1 MQFLAN
7 YLNQTG
13 GLTKKKIYSTR
24 SVLDAPED
32 TELHIF
38 EHNLLGMKKWMVWLL
53 QLQKLTV

>member
-7 YLNQTG
+7 DLNQTG

-38 EHNLLGMKKWMVWLL
+38 EHNLLGMKKWMVWLP
-53 QLQKLTV
+53 Q